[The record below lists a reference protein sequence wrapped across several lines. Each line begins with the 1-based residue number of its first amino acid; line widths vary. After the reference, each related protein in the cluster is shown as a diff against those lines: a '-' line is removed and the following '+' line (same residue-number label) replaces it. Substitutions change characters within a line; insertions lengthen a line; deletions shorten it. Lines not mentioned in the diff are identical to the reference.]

1 MLRLCILGHCPRIAA
16 DALGCSHDMQM
27 GEVDAE
33 DMRIVIQSDEHILWA
48 DNIETNNIA
57 TTTSTGIGSVQFRSC
72 SGHASWVNVALQ
84 HVP

>member
-1 MLRLCILGHCPRIAA
+1 
-16 DALGCSHDMQM
+16 MQM
-27 GEVDAE
+27 GEVDVV

-48 DNIETNNIA
+48 DNIET
-57 TTTSTGIGSVQFRSC
+57 TTSSGIGSVQFRSC